1 MSLARRLNLP
11 IGTARLTL
19 REFRRSDLE
28 PLAAWSADARV
39 TRHMF
44 FGPRDA
50 DASLEHLNGI
60 LDSQS
65 EIPRTRH
72 ELAIER
78 NDSGQVIGACDLSM
92 IERDVLDLG
101 YLLAHDSWGQGFATE
116 TALAMID
123 AAFLDLKAER
133 VISTVDI
140 SNRASIRVLEKAGL
154 QWEATYRK
162 ARRAKNRW
170 WDCHLYV
177 MARAVWEARDP
188 CPGG

>member
-1 MSLARRLNLP
+1 MRALKLP
-11 IGTARLTL
+11 IRTARLTL

-50 DASLEHLNGI
+50 DASLDHLNGI

-65 EIPRTRH
+65 EIPRTRY
-72 ELAIER
+72 ELAIEQS
-78 NDSGQVIGACDLSM
+78 DSGLVIGACDLSM
-92 IERDVLDLG
+92 IERAVLDLG
-101 YLLAHDSWGQGFATE
+101 YLLAHGSWGQGFATE
-116 TALAMID
+116 VALALID
-123 AAFLDLKAER
+123 AAFLDLQAER

-177 MARAVWEARDP
+177 IARAVWDTREHAP
-188 CPGG
+188 